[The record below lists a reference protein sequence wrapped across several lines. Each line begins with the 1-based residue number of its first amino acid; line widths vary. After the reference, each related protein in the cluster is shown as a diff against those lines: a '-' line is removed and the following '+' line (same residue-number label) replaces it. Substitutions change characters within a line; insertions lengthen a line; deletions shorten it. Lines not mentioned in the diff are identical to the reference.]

1 MCKYPNHDA
10 PAEDKVEIVFL
21 RKEKQQFRNFVF
33 CLNLGWR
40 DYCFNFYGISLVN
53 FFYLKYL
60 RLNNVRLI
68 FNNSYLKFVF
78 VFSIRGFVVIMASFY
93 FGQVSLCGIFISI
106 PNLKFWFWLWH
117 RMVSF
122 SLCLARKNFVKIIRL
137 WDAVTWE

>member
-1 MCKYPNHDA
+1 MWLLALSFLKVVKLPKTHHNLAFIKLKKEYKLLYVCKYFNHDA

-60 RLNNVRLI
+60 RLNNVRLM
-68 FNNSYLKFVF
+68 FNNGHLKFVF
-78 VFSIRGFVVIMASFY
+78 VFSIRGYRGLV
-93 FGQVSLCGIFISI
+93 L
-106 PNLKFWFWLWH
+106 FWS
-117 RMVSF
+117 SF
-122 SLCLARKNFVKIIRL
+122 SLWYFHLYS
-137 WDAVTWE
+137 